1 MRLPPKLVLDSIDDF
16 CVLFFKDVTHT
27 IDAPPHFYLTFP
39 VTKDSTLII
48 CIFTSQIDKNK
59 NYYNRANKK
68 AVDCLLTVNNAI
80 FEFLTEE
87 DSVIDCNRAELL
99 SKEELR
105 MRIDTRHHDCEIK
118 TRTVPDFIRK
128 DVMSA
133 IIRSPLIDGKLK
145 KIIRELIP

>member
-1 MRLPPKLVLDSIDDF
+1 M
-16 CVLFFKDVTHT
+16 FFKDVTHA

-39 VTKDSTLII
+39 VTEDSTLII
-48 CIFTSQIDKNK
+48 CIFASQIDKKK

-80 FEFLTEE
+80 FEFLSGE

-118 TRTVPDFIRK
+118 TRSVPNSIK
-128 DVMSA
+128 KEAISA
-133 IIRSPLIDGKLK
+133 IIRSPLVDGRLK
-145 KIIRELIP
+145 KIIRRM